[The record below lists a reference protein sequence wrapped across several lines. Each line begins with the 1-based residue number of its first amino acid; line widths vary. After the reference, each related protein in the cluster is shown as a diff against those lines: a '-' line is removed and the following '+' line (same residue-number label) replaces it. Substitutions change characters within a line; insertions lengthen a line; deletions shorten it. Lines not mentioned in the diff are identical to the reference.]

1 MEMSILYW
9 IQNIHSSLLDSIMI
23 FITSLG
29 NAGIIWIVLA
39 IIFLFTKKYRKCG
52 IAMALALLLSFI
64 FGNVILK
71 NLFERPRPSWVD
83 TSIALLIKNPRDYS
97 FPSGHSFASF
107 AGATAIFIYHKKEG
121 IAALILAALIAFSRL
136 YLFVHYPS
144 DVILGSIFGVT
155 VALVAS
161 KAVNLWVKD
170 DLLSRNRSK

>member
-1 MEMSILYW
+1 MEMSILHA
-9 IQNIHSSLLDSIMI
+9 IQNIHNSLLDSIMV
-23 FITSLG
+23 FITTLG

-39 IIFLFTKKYRKCG
+39 VIFLFTKKYRKCG
-52 IAMALALLLSFI
+52 IAMALALLFSVV

-83 TSIALLIKNPRDYS
+83 ASVALLIKNPKDFS

-107 AGATAIFIYHKKEG
+107 AGATAIYMYHKREG

-144 DVILGSIFGVT
+144 DVLLGSLFGVIAAV
-155 VALVAS
+155 VAV
-161 KAVNLWVKD
+161 KIVNKFFD
-170 DLLSRNRSK
+170 NDIKI